1 MSRTLLFFAS
11 VVGWLIVPLYVA
23 GVCTSYLLE
32 RSAGL
37 PFDHPVENAALIV
50 GFGAFAVVGSLLV
63 ARRPT
68 NLIGWIMA
76 TIALMVV
83 IFHAGES
90 YTAYVI
96 VTRGHPDAL
105 AVLGAWTG
113 NSYWGLLLALAFIY
127 LPLLFP
133 GGRLRGG
140 ALPPVAGGRAPAD
153 EVVCVRRSTVG
164 GRPAGG
170 FVA

>member
-76 TIALMVV
+76 TIALMVS
-83 IFHAGES
+83 IFNAGG
-90 YTAYVI
+90 AYATYVML
-96 VTRGHPDAL
+96 TRGQPDAL
-105 AVLGAWTG
+105 AVVGAWAA
-113 NSYWGLLLALAFIY
+113 NCYW
-127 LPLLFP
+127 
-133 GGRLRGG
+133 
-140 ALPPVAGGRAPAD
+140 
-153 EVVCVRRSTVG
+153 
-164 GRPAGG
+164 
-170 FVA
+170 FVML